1 MSRGHERPR
10 KACIQ
15 ALTGTGQGHPPAA
28 RTGGLE
34 RQARGGR
41 SRQPA
46 NRRPVSREGP
56 ISGPSPGPCPG
67 LDELA
72 ATGASAA
79 WHRSQLK
86 HRCEAC
92 TASSTCTAASS
103 DGSAWHGMTCTS
115 ACTRRCEGGA
125 DTAMLAAAHPRRGNR
140 ATSNTISHTR
150 RIAPSLGQNADW
162 GRSASVKGL
171 PPAVLAK
178 GNPEKT

>member
-34 RQARGGR
+34 CQVRGGR
-41 SRQPA
+41 SRQPV
-46 NRRPVSREGP
+46 NRRPVSREDP
-56 ISGPSPGPCPG
+56 TSGPSPGTCPG

-86 HRCEAC
+86 HRCEA
-92 TASSTCTAASS
+92 
-103 DGSAWHGMTCTS
+103 
-115 ACTRRCEGGA
+115 
-125 DTAMLAAAHPRRGNR
+125 
-140 ATSNTISHTR
+140 
-150 RIAPSLGQNADW
+150 
-162 GRSASVKGL
+162 
-171 PPAVLAK
+171 
-178 GNPEKT
+178 